1 MEKRLNKKAESYV
14 TTFKDSIRE
23 KTIQLG
29 ISKNENVNNVLQFIY
44 DYDRLTFIKE
54 DFQKR
59 KRVKNVVP
67 IYDRCCAK
75 RANNEQCTRRKKIN
89 SELLN

>member
-29 ISKNENVNNVLQFIY
+29 ISKNENVNNILQYIY
-44 DYDRLTFIKE
+44 
-54 DFQKR
+54 
-59 KRVKNVVP
+59 VP
-67 IYDRCCAK
+67 K
-75 RANNEQCTRRKKIN
+75 
-89 SELLN
+89 SVGL